1 MAHEKENK
9 FDLISI
15 AKSGDEKTGHK
26 KGKGAWETKRTFK
39 RERGA
44 DDEKTGGLYM
54 AIKRQNQT
62 LACERFFSM
71 LL

>member
-26 KGKGAWETKRTFK
+26 KGKGEMHVGIFVALCC
-39 RERGA
+39 GH
-44 DDEKTGGLYM
+44 
-54 AIKRQNQT
+54 
-62 LACERFFSM
+62 S
-71 LL
+71 LLRDTQ

>member
-44 DDEKTGGLYM
+44 DDKKQEDY
-54 AIKRQNQT
+54 IWQ
-62 LACERFFSM
+62 
-71 LL
+71 